1 MAISTAWVRG
11 RDGQRHLDRVAQGKH
26 ASLLSPLNVRM
37 KVSANANPDE
47 AANRESGRIMWTA
60 LHSKTILKRA

>member
-1 MAISTAWVRG
+1 MAISTAWVRAATG
-11 RDGQRHLDRVAQGKH
+11 SAILTALRRKH